1 MSSYAPKKSYGKPF
15 ETRPDS
21 GNLFAEPVKKT
32 PQSPDYSGTIAIN
45 LKDMTAIKV
54 ENGLTIIKIS
64 GWKNVSQTT
73 GKTYLALKVS
83 RFVPEEQGGTRHEN
97 QAQSFPE
104 DDKDVPF

>member
-1 MSSYAPKKSYGKPF
+1 MSTYTPKKQF

-45 LKDMTAIKV
+45 LKDMTAIKT
-54 ENGLTIIKIS
+54 ENGLTIVKIS

-73 GKTYLALKVS
+73 GKTYLALKVN
-83 RFVPEEQGGTRHEN
+83 RFVPEEQGGTRYEN
-97 QAQSFPE
+97 QAQQFPA
-104 DDKDVPF
+104 DDSDIPF

>member
-1 MSSYAPKKSYGKPF
+1 MSSYAPKKSYSKPF
-15 ETRPDS
+15 ETRADS

-32 PQSPDYSGTIAIN
+32 SLSPDYSGTIAIN

-54 ENGLTIIKIS
+54 ENGLTIIKLS

-83 RFVPEEQGGTRHEN
+83 RFVPEEQGGIRQEN
-97 QAQSFPE
+97 QAQDFPD
-104 DDKDVPF
+104 DDKDIPF